1 MVVQGDLWI
10 CGGTVVDP
18 ARGISCPSDVLLRAG
33 KVVDVPDGAV
43 IKAKKKIDASGLI
56 VVPGLIDFHAHV
68 FYGGT
73 GIGIAP
79 DSSCLPQGVTT
90 VVDQGSAGINK
101 FAAFYQS
108 VIMPSQMHVLA
119 YLHVS
124 SGGLTT
130 LPQTLENAD
139 PAAFDAEKIATILA
153 RYSECLLG
161 LKIRQSLE
169 IVGSWGLKPL
179 EAVLRISENLP
190 AHPPVVVHTTNAPA
204 ASDEIAELLR
214 PGDIFAHVYQGKGN
228 GILDAHGRVLA
239 GVSKARERGVLFDT
253 ADGRGHY
260 AFSVA
265 RSALRDGFAPD
276 ILSTDAVRASV
287 YDSSVFG
294 MPLILSKYLNLG
306 MPLEAVIKCGT
317 AIPAHSLHM
326 DGRLGTLAPG
336 AEADVALFRLQNME
350 YTLTDVFGETL
361 DCHKLLVPQ
370 LTVCGGTVAYRNVE
384 FLY

>member
-1 MVVQGDLWI
+1 MVIQGDLWI
-10 CGGTVVDP
+10 RGGTVMDP
-18 ARGISCPSDVLLRAG
+18 ARGISGPADVLMRGG
-33 KVVDVPDGAV
+33 KVVELPEGAV
-43 IKAKKKIDASGLI
+43 VEAKKEINARGLI
-56 VVPGLIDFHAHV
+56 VVPGLIDYHAHV

-73 GIGIAP
+73 GIGINP
-79 DSSCLPQGVTT
+79 DSSCLPQGITT
-90 VVDQGSAGINK
+90 VVDQGSAGINN
-101 FAAFYQS
+101 FTAFFQS
-108 VIMPSQMHVLA
+108 VMMHSQMHVFA

-124 SGGLTT
+124 AGGLAT
-130 LPQTLENAD
+130 LPQMLETVD
-139 PAAFDAEKIATILA
+139 PALFDAEAIAGTLA
-153 RYSECLLG
+153 QYSERLLG
-161 LKIRQSLE
+161 LKIRQSRE
-169 IVGSWGLKPL
+169 IVGNWGLKPL
-179 EAVLRISENLP
+179 KAALGISEKLP
-190 AHPPVVVHTTNAPA
+190 GKPPIVVHTTNAPA

-228 GILDAHGRVLA
+228 GILDVHGRVLA
-239 GVSKARERGVLFDT
+239 GVRKARERGVLFDT

-265 RSALRDGFAPD
+265 RYALRDGFVPD

-336 AEADVALFRLQNME
+336 AEADVALFRLQDME

-370 LTVCGGTVAYRNVE
+370 LTVCGGTVVYRNVE